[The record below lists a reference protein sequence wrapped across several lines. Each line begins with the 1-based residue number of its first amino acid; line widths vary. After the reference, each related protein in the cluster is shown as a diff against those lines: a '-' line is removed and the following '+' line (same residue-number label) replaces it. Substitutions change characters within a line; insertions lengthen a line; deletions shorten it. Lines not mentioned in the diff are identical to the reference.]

1 MEVRRT
7 LNAFSGSVKN
17 NEAIIGLE
25 SSIKSFLLSTCDV
38 FPLDDVEK
46 FVTNQVIDELLPDK
60 IVSIKH

>member
-60 IVSIKH
+60 IVSI